1 MGRLWSEGGGK
12 KEEVVHFVS
21 KNIQNSRNGGVKLA
35 LHGMAQ
41 ANTDLGILKETNITG
56 GVYNQE
62 STGFHFI
69 ALDASIRHCGGILL
83 FYK

>member
-1 MGRLWSEGGGK
+1 
-12 KEEVVHFVS
+12 
-21 KNIQNSRNGGVKLA
+21 
-35 LHGMAQ
+35 MAQ